1 MLAKVTSATV
11 SEAEKKVYVGT
22 DSGSILTYPMSDAEL
37 ADYKANRDAYFGRVE
52 PVATKPLTN
61 IYDLFEWL
69 MKTHQRLGRDVLLQ
83 RLAQVPGI
91 ETMTDEELRAI
102 YCEGMAGAFQKSI
115 DAKRNGGTTVVQN
128 KEAPV
133 ATGTKTA

>member
-1 MLAKVTSATV
+1 
-11 SEAEKKVYVGT
+11 
-22 DSGSILTYPMSDAEL
+22 MSDAEL
-37 ADYKANRDAYFGRVE
+37 ADYNENRDAYFGRVE

-69 MKTHQRLGRDVLLQ
+69 MKTHRHLGRDVLLQ

-102 YCEGMAGAFQKSI
+102 YCEGMAGAFQSRLTRRRPPVLPSFKIKKRRSQPTQRRLDPKSSCP
-115 DAKRNGGTTVVQN
+115 AR
-128 KEAPV
+128 
-133 ATGTKTA
+133 

>member
-1 MLAKVTSATV
+1 
-11 SEAEKKVYVGT
+11 
-22 DSGSILTYPMSDAEL
+22 MSDAEL
-37 ADYKANRDAYFGRVE
+37 ADYKANRDVDFGPVE
-52 PVATKPLTN
+52 PVASKPLTN
-61 IYDLFEWL
+61 LYDLFEWL
-69 MKTHQRLGRDVLLQ
+69 MKAHQRLGRDVRIP

-102 YCEGMAGAFQKSI
+102 YCEGMAGAFQKSS